1 MNLNQENLACV
12 PRPRRLLNH
21 YDPAFFRFRPALL
34 SAPAFAEV
42 VLDFTRWDD
51 FHFDTVLW
59 DIHGAMASY
68 PSKFIPHRFVYAQG
82 LLLPAGSRFF

>member
-1 MNLNQENLACV
+1 MNLNQEHLACV
-12 PRPRRLLNH
+12 ACPRRLLNH

-51 FHFDTVLW
+51 FHFETASFKGVKAKLKMLVSDE
-59 DIHGAMASY
+59 ASEMAAEADR
-68 PSKFIPHRFVYAQG
+68 I
-82 LLLPAGSRFF
+82 